1 MNANEIICFEAK
13 NKFLNFFEFLSML
26 LSKVTGESHCKKWSY
41 IANSWAFLIR
51 FLVRFEV
58 PMSADALVKKMLKY
72 FSVISSLP
80 VTTRIAVGY
89 SREDFLIKD
98 ISESERTAKL
108 ASGSKS
114 NIKLTKLHIF
124 FHSGSKSAFKSIEDF
139 AV

>member
-1 MNANEIICFEAK
+1 
-13 NKFLNFFEFLSML
+13 
-26 LSKVTGESHCKKWSY
+26 
-41 IANSWAFLIR
+41 
-51 FLVRFEV
+51 
-58 PMSADALVKKMLKY
+58 MSSDALVKKMLKY